1 MKQFR
6 SRLAASIF
14 LAAVMT
20 LVGCSGGGSGSG
32 TTNPGG
38 GTAAPG
44 GQTAEGS
51 SGGSQGG
58 GEQVTVSMHSWR
70 VEDTAGY
77 AKLIEA
83 FEAENPGIKIDFK
96 PFKATEYNTILNT
109 ALQSDSG
116 PDILQLRPYAPGI
129 SLASAG
135 YLEPLDNLP
144 GIDQFPKDVLAAATG
159 KDGKVYGVPLSLN
172 STQFY
177 YNKKIFE
184 DNGLQEPKSWDELIA
199 ISKTLKEKGITP
211 ISFGAKEGWLLS
223 LSHGVI
229 APGTYNGNPFVEK
242 LVKGEVDLTSP
253 EFLKSIQRMKELAP
267 YFPENYVGLE
277 LNDMRTL
284 FATGKAA
291 MFINGSF
298 ELEGIQK
305 LNPDLQLDFFPMP
318 TEDGKAVLTT
328 WVDGSYAVN
337 AKAKHKAEALKFLEF
352 MTTQKFGELFANE
365 FKRISAVPGVKTADP
380 LVNKMAELS
389 QSSSTPYIMVVH
401 FAEGNPTTKQTLE
414 NALQGMYLDKM
425 TPEQVVQEVQ
435 NSAASWFEPFKK

>member
-6 SRLAASIF
+6 SRTAASIV

-20 LVGCSGGGSGSG
+20 LVGCSGGGSGTATPGNEPAAS
-32 TTNPGG
+32 PGG
-38 GTAAPG
+38 SPST
-44 GQTAEGS
+44 GQ
-51 SGGSQGG
+51 

-70 VEDTAGY
+70 VEDTEGY
-77 AKLIEA
+77 AKLIQA
-83 FEAENPGIKIDFK
+83 FEAKNPGIKIDFK
-96 PFKATEYNTILNT
+96 PFKATEYNTLLNT

-129 SLASAG
+129 SLAEAG

-144 GIDQFPKDVLAAATG
+144 GITNFPKDVLAAATG

-172 STQFY
+172 STQFF
-177 YNKKIFE
+177 YNKKIFAE
-184 DNGLQEPKSWDELIA
+184 HGLTEPKSWSELVA
-199 ISKTLKEKGITP
+199 TAQTLKDKGIIP

-229 APGTYNGNPFVEK
+229 APGSYNGNTYVEK
-242 LVKGEVDLTSP
+242 LLKGETDLKNP
-253 EFLKSIQRMKELAP
+253 EFLQSIQRMKELVP

-277 LNDMRTL
+277 LNDMRML
-284 FATGKAA
+284 FATEKAA

-305 LNPDLQLDFFPMP
+305 LNPELQLDFFPMP
-318 TEDGKAVLTT
+318 TEDGKTVITT

-352 MTTQKFGELFANE
+352 MATKEFGELFANE
-365 FKRISAVPGVKTADP
+365 FKRISAVPGVTTDDP
-380 LVNKMAELS
+380 IVNKMAELS
-389 QSSSTPYIMVVH
+389 TSSSTPYLMVVH
-401 FAEGNPTTKQTLE
+401 FAEGQPTTKQTLE

-425 TPEQVVQEVQ
+425 TPEQVVDEVQ
-435 NSAASWFEPFKK
+435 KSAAAWFAPFKN

>member
-6 SRLAASIF
+6 FRNVASIV
-14 LAAVMT
+14 LAAVM
-20 LVGCSGGGSGSG
+20 VMAGCSGGGTSTESGNG
-32 TTNPGG
+32 
-38 GTAAPG
+38 
-44 GQTAEGS
+44 
-51 SGGSQGG
+51 QGG
-58 GEQVTVSMHSWR
+58 GQQVTLSMHSWR
-70 VEDTAGY
+70 VEDTEGY
-77 AKLIEA
+77 KAIIKA
-83 FEAENPGIKIDFK
+83 FEAENPTIKIDFK

-129 SLASAG
+129 SLAEAG
-135 YLEPLDNLP
+135 HLEPLDNVP
-144 GIDQFPKDVLAAATG
+144 GISTIPKDVLAAATG

-184 DNGLQEPKSWDELIA
+184 QHGLKEPKNWNDLITTA
-199 ISKTLKEKGITP
+199 KALKEKGVVP

-223 LSHGVI
+223 LSHGVV
-229 APGTYNGNPFVEK
+229 APASYSGTDYLAK
-242 LVKGEVDLTSP
+242 LLKGESDLKSA
-253 EFLKSIQRMKELAP
+253 EFLQSVQRMQELIP

-284 FATGKAA
+284 FATEKAA

-298 ELEGIQK
+298 ELEGIKK

-318 TEDGKAVLTT
+318 TDDGKQVITT

-337 AKAKHKAEALKFLEF
+337 AKSKHKAEALKFMEF
-352 MTTQKFGELFANE
+352 MATKKFGELFANQ
-365 FKRISAVPGVKTADP
+365 FKRISAVPGVTTDDP

-389 QSSSTPYIMVVH
+389 QSSATPYLMVVN
-401 FAEGNPTTKQTLE
+401 FAEGKPTTKQTLE
-414 NALQGMYLDKM
+414 NALQGMYLGKL
-425 TPEQVVQEVQ
+425 TPEQVVEEVQ
-435 NSAASWFEPFKK
+435 KSAATWFPPFKK

>member
-6 SRLAASIF
+6 FRYVASIV
-14 LAAVMT
+14 LAAVMVVT
-20 LVGCSGGGSGSG
+20 GC
-32 TTNPGG
+32 
-38 GTAAPG
+38 
-44 GQTAEGS
+44 S
-51 SGGSQGG
+51 SGGTETESGSRQGG
-58 GEQVTVSMHSWR
+58 GQQVTLSMHSWR
-70 VEDTAGY
+70 VEDTEGY
-77 AKLIEA
+77 KAIIKA
-83 FEAENPGIKIDFK
+83 FEADNPHIKIDFK

-129 SLASAG
+129 ALAEAG
-135 YLEPLDNLP
+135 HLEPLDKVP
-144 GIDQFPKDVLAAATG
+144 GIFTIPKDVLAAATG

-184 DNGLQEPKSWDELIA
+184 QNGLQAPKSWDELIA
-199 ISKTLKEKGITP
+199 TAKTLKEKGIVP

-229 APGTYNGNPFVEK
+229 APASYSGTDYLDK
-242 LVKGEVDLTSP
+242 LLKGESDLKSA
-253 EFLKSIQRMKELAP
+253 EFLQSVQRMHELIP

-284 FATGKAA
+284 FATEKAA

-298 ELEGIQK
+298 ELEGIKK
-305 LNPDLQLDFFPMP
+305 LNPDLPLDFFPMP
-318 TEDGKAVLTT
+318 TDDGKQVLTT

-337 AKAKHKAEALKFLEF
+337 AKSKHKAEALKFMEF
-352 MTTQKFGELFANE
+352 MATKKFGELFANQ
-365 FKRISAVPGVKTADP
+365 FKRISAVPGVSTDDP

-389 QSSSTPYIMVVH
+389 QSSATPYLMVVN
-401 FAEGNPTTKQTLE
+401 FAEGKPTTKQTLE
-414 NALQGMYLDKM
+414 NALQGMYLGKL
-425 TPEQVVQEVQ
+425 TPEQVVEEVQ
-435 NSAASWFEPFKK
+435 KSAATWFPPFKK

>member
-6 SRLAASIF
+6 FRYVAS
-14 LAAVMT
+14 LVLTAVMVVT
-20 LVGCSGGGSGSG
+20 GC
-32 TTNPGG
+32 
-38 GTAAPG
+38 
-44 GQTAEGS
+44 S
-51 SGGSQGG
+51 SGGTETESVGGQGG
-58 GEQVTVSMHSWR
+58 GQQVTLSMHSWR
-70 VEDTAGY
+70 VEDTEGY
-77 AKLIEA
+77 IAIIKA
-83 FEAENPGIKIDFK
+83 FEADHPNIKIDFK

-129 SLASAG
+129 ALAEAG
-135 YLEPLDNLP
+135 HLEPLDNVP
-144 GIDQFPKDVLAAATG
+144 GISTIPKDVLAAATG

-184 DNGLQEPKSWDELIA
+184 QNGLQAPKSWDELIA
-199 ISKTLKEKGITP
+199 TAKTLKEKGIIP

-229 APGTYNGNPFVEK
+229 APASYSGTDYLDK
-242 LVKGEVDLTSP
+242 LLKGESDLKSA
-253 EFLKSIQRMKELAP
+253 EFLQSVQRMQELIP

-284 FATGKAA
+284 FATEKAA

-298 ELEGIQK
+298 ELEGIKK
-305 LNPDLQLDFFPMP
+305 LNPDLPLDFFPMP
-318 TEDGKAVLTT
+318 TDDGKQVLTT

-337 AKAKHKAEALKFLEF
+337 AKSKHKEEALKFMEF
-352 MTTQKFGELFANE
+352 MATKKFGELFANQ
-365 FKRISAVPGVKTADP
+365 FKRISAVPGVSTDDP

-389 QSSSTPYIMVVH
+389 QSSATPYLMVVS
-401 FAEGNPTTKQTLE
+401 FAEGKPTTKQTLE
-414 NALQGMYLDKM
+414 NALQGMYLGKL
-425 TPEQVVQEVQ
+425 TPEQVVEDVQ
-435 NSAASWFEPFKK
+435 KSAATWFPPFKK

>member
-6 SRLAASIF
+6 FHAAASVVLAAAMA
-14 LAAVMT
+14 LA
-20 LVGCSGGGSGSG
+20 GCSGGSS
-32 TTNPGG
+32 TEPAKPGG
-38 GTAAPG
+38 EPAGNAG
-44 GQTAEGS
+44 G
-51 SGGSQGG
+51 QGG
-58 GEQVTVSMHSWR
+58 GQQVTLSMHSWR
-70 VEDTAGY
+70 VEDTDGY
-77 AKLIEA
+77 KQIIKA
-83 FEAENPGIKIDFK
+83 FEADNPNIKIEFK

-116 PDILQLRPYAPGI
+116 PDILQLRPYAPGV
-129 SLASAG
+129 SLAEAG
-135 YLEPLDNLP
+135 FLEPLDSVT
-144 GIDQFPKDVLAAATG
+144 GISSFPKDVLAAATA

-177 YNKKIFE
+177 YNKKIFDE
-184 DNGLQEPKSWDELIA
+184 NGLKEPKSWDELIA
-199 ISKTLKEKGITP
+199 LSKTLKEKGIVP

-229 APGTYNGNPFVEK
+229 APSNYNGTGYLEK
-242 LVKGEVDLTSP
+242 LKTGESDLKSP
-253 EFLKSIQRMKELAP
+253 EFLGSVKRMQELIP

-298 ELEGIQK
+298 ELEGIKK

-318 TEDGKAVLTT
+318 TDDGKAVITT

-337 AKAKHKAEALKFLEF
+337 SKSKHKQEAMKFMEF
-352 MTTQKFGELFANE
+352 MATKKFGELFANQ
-365 FKRISAVPGVKTADP
+365 FKRISAVSGVTTDDA

-389 QSSSTPYIMVVH
+389 QSSSTPYLMVVD
-401 FAEGNPTTKQTLE
+401 FAEGKPTTKQTLE
-414 NALQGMYLDKM
+414 NALQGMYLGKLS
-425 TPEQVVQEVQ
+425 PEQVVDEVQ
-435 NSAASWFEPFKK
+435 KSAATWYPAFKK

>member
-6 SRLAASIF
+6 FRYVAS
-14 LAAVMT
+14 LVLTAVMVVT
-20 LVGCSGGGSGSG
+20 GC
-32 TTNPGG
+32 
-38 GTAAPG
+38 
-44 GQTAEGS
+44 S
-51 SGGSQGG
+51 SGGTETESVGGQGG
-58 GEQVTVSMHSWR
+58 GQQVTLSMHSWR
-70 VEDTAGY
+70 VEDTEGY
-77 AKLIEA
+77 KAIIKA
-83 FEAENPGIKIDFK
+83 FEADHPNIKIDFK

-129 SLASAG
+129 ALAEAG
-135 YLEPLDNLP
+135 HLEPLDNVP
-144 GIDQFPKDVLAAATG
+144 GISTIPKDVLAAATG

-184 DNGLQEPKSWDELIA
+184 QNGLQAPKSWDELIA
-199 ISKTLKEKGITP
+199 TAKTLKEKGIVP

-229 APGTYNGNPFVEK
+229 APASYSGTDYLDK
-242 LVKGEVDLTSP
+242 LLKGESDLKSA
-253 EFLKSIQRMKELAP
+253 EFLQSVQRMQELTP

-284 FATGKAA
+284 FATEKAA

-298 ELEGIQK
+298 ELEGIKK
-305 LNPDLQLDFFPMP
+305 LNPDLPLDFFPMP
-318 TEDGKAVLTT
+318 TDDGKQVLTT

-337 AKAKHKAEALKFLEF
+337 AKSKHKAEALKFMEF
-352 MTTQKFGELFANE
+352 MATKKFGELFANQ
-365 FKRISAVPGVKTADP
+365 FKRISAVPGVSTDDP

-389 QSSSTPYIMVVH
+389 QSSATPYLMVVS
-401 FAEGNPTTKQTLE
+401 FAEGKPTTKQTLE
-414 NALQGMYLDKM
+414 NALQGMYLGKL
-425 TPEQVVQEVQ
+425 TPEQVVEEVQ
-435 NSAASWFEPFKK
+435 KSAATWFPPFKK

>member
-6 SRLAASIF
+6 FRYVASIV
-14 LAAVMT
+14 LAAVMVVT
-20 LVGCSGGGSGSG
+20 GCSSGGTETESGGGQD
-32 TTNPGG
+32 
-38 GTAAPG
+38 G
-44 GQTAEGS
+44 GQ
-51 SGGSQGG
+51 
-58 GEQVTVSMHSWR
+58 QVTLSMHSWR
-70 VEDTAGY
+70 VEDTEGY
-77 AKLIEA
+77 QAIIKA
-83 FEAENPGIKIDFK
+83 FEADNPNIKIDFK

-129 SLASAG
+129 TLAEAG
-135 YLEPLDNLP
+135 HLEPLDNVP
-144 GIDQFPKDVLAAATG
+144 GLSTIPKEVLAAATG

-184 DNGLQEPKSWDELIA
+184 QNGLQAPKSWDELIA
-199 ISKTLKEKGITP
+199 TAKTLKEKGIVP

-229 APGTYNGNPFVEK
+229 APASYSGTDYLDK
-242 LVKGEVDLTSP
+242 LLKGESDLKSA
-253 EFLKSIQRMKELAP
+253 EFLQSVQRMQELIP

-284 FATGKAA
+284 FATEKAA

-298 ELEGIQK
+298 ELEGIKK
-305 LNPDLQLDFFPMP
+305 LNPDFPLDFFPMP
-318 TEDGKAVLTT
+318 TNDGKQVLTT

-337 AKAKHKAEALKFLEF
+337 AKSKHKKEALKFMEF
-352 MTTQKFGELFANE
+352 MATKKFGELFANQ
-365 FKRISAVPGVKTADP
+365 FKRISAVPGVSTDDP

-389 QSSSTPYIMVVH
+389 QSSATPYLMVVN
-401 FAEGNPTTKQTLE
+401 FAEGKPTTKQTLE
-414 NALQGMYLDKM
+414 NALQGMYLGKL
-425 TPEQVVQEVQ
+425 TPEQVVEEVQ
-435 NSAASWFEPFKK
+435 KSAATWFPPFKK

>member
-6 SRLAASIF
+6 FRYVAS
-14 LAAVMT
+14 LVLTAVMVVT
-20 LVGCSGGGSGSG
+20 GC
-32 TTNPGG
+32 
-38 GTAAPG
+38 
-44 GQTAEGS
+44 S
-51 SGGSQGG
+51 SGGTETESVGGQGG
-58 GEQVTVSMHSWR
+58 GQQVTLSMHSWR
-70 VEDTAGY
+70 VEDTEGY
-77 AKLIEA
+77 KAIIKA
-83 FEAENPGIKIDFK
+83 FEADHPNIKIDFK

-129 SLASAG
+129 ALAEAG
-135 YLEPLDNLP
+135 HLEPLDNVP
-144 GIDQFPKDVLAAATG
+144 GISTIPKDVLAAATG

-184 DNGLQEPKSWDELIA
+184 QNGLQAPKSWDELIVTA
-199 ISKTLKEKGITP
+199 KTLKEKGIVP

-229 APGTYNGNPFVEK
+229 APASYSGTDYLDK
-242 LVKGEVDLTSP
+242 LLKGESDLKSA
-253 EFLKSIQRMKELAP
+253 EFLQSVQRMQELIP

-284 FATGKAA
+284 FATEKAA

-298 ELEGIQK
+298 ELEGIKK
-305 LNPDLQLDFFPMP
+305 LNPDLPLDFFPMP
-318 TEDGKAVLTT
+318 TDDGKQVLTT

-337 AKAKHKAEALKFLEF
+337 AKSKHKAEALKFMEF
-352 MTTQKFGELFANE
+352 MATKKFGELFANQ
-365 FKRISAVPGVKTADP
+365 FKRISAVPGVSTDDP

-389 QSSSTPYIMVVH
+389 QSSATPYLMVVS
-401 FAEGNPTTKQTLE
+401 FAEGKPTTKQTLE
-414 NALQGMYLDKM
+414 NALQGMYLGKL
-425 TPEQVVQEVQ
+425 TPEQVVEEVQ
-435 NSAASWFEPFKK
+435 KSAATWFPPFKK

>member
-6 SRLAASIF
+6 FRYVAS
-14 LAAVMT
+14 LVLTAVMVVT
-20 LVGCSGGGSGSG
+20 GC
-32 TTNPGG
+32 
-38 GTAAPG
+38 
-44 GQTAEGS
+44 S
-51 SGGSQGG
+51 SGGTETESVGGQGG
-58 GEQVTVSMHSWR
+58 GQQVTLSMHSWR
-70 VEDTAGY
+70 VEDTEGY
-77 AKLIEA
+77 KAIIKA
-83 FEAENPGIKIDFK
+83 FEADHPNIKIDFK

-129 SLASAG
+129 ALAEAG
-135 YLEPLDNLP
+135 HLEPLDNVP
-144 GIDQFPKDVLAAATG
+144 GISTIPKDVLAAATG

-184 DNGLQEPKSWDELIA
+184 QNGLQAPKSWDELIVTA
-199 ISKTLKEKGITP
+199 KTLKEKGIVP

-229 APGTYNGNPFVEK
+229 APASYSGTDYLDK
-242 LVKGEVDLTSP
+242 LLKGESDLKSA
-253 EFLKSIQRMKELAP
+253 EFLQSVQRMQELIT

-284 FATGKAA
+284 FATEKAA

-298 ELEGIQK
+298 ELEGIKK
-305 LNPDLQLDFFPMP
+305 LNPDLPLDFFPMP
-318 TEDGKAVLTT
+318 TDDGKQVLTT

-337 AKAKHKAEALKFLEF
+337 AKSKHKAEALKFMEF
-352 MTTQKFGELFANE
+352 MATKKFGELFANQ
-365 FKRISAVPGVKTADP
+365 FKRISAVPGVSTDDP

-389 QSSSTPYIMVVH
+389 QSSATPYLMVVS
-401 FAEGNPTTKQTLE
+401 FAEGKPTTKQTLE
-414 NALQGMYLDKM
+414 NALQGMYLGKL
-425 TPEQVVQEVQ
+425 TPEQVVEEVQ
-435 NSAASWFEPFKK
+435 KSAATWFPPFKK

>member
-6 SRLAASIF
+6 FRYVAS
-14 LAAVMT
+14 LVLTAVMVVT
-20 LVGCSGGGSGSG
+20 GC
-32 TTNPGG
+32 
-38 GTAAPG
+38 
-44 GQTAEGS
+44 S
-51 SGGSQGG
+51 SGGTETESVGGQGG
-58 GEQVTVSMHSWR
+58 GQQVTLSMHSWR
-70 VEDTAGY
+70 VEDTEGY
-77 AKLIEA
+77 KAIIKA
-83 FEAENPGIKIDFK
+83 FEADHPNIKIDFK

-129 SLASAG
+129 ALAEAG
-135 YLEPLDNLP
+135 HLEPLDNVS
-144 GIDQFPKDVLAAATG
+144 GISTIPKDVLAAATG

-184 DNGLQEPKSWDELIA
+184 QNGLQAPKSWDELIA
-199 ISKTLKEKGITP
+199 TAKTLKEKGIIP

-229 APGTYNGNPFVEK
+229 APASYSGTDYLDK
-242 LVKGEVDLTSP
+242 LLKGESDLKSA
-253 EFLKSIQRMKELAP
+253 EFLQSVQRMQELIP

-284 FATGKAA
+284 FATEKAA

-298 ELEGIQK
+298 ELEGIKK
-305 LNPDLQLDFFPMP
+305 LNPDLPLDFFPMP
-318 TEDGKAVLTT
+318 TDDGKQVLTT

-337 AKAKHKAEALKFLEF
+337 AKSKHKAEALKFMEF
-352 MTTQKFGELFANE
+352 MATKKFGELFANQ
-365 FKRISAVPGVKTADP
+365 FKRISAVPGVSTDDP

-389 QSSSTPYIMVVH
+389 QSSATPYLMVVS
-401 FAEGNPTTKQTLE
+401 FAEGKPTTKQTLE
-414 NALQGMYLDKM
+414 NALQGMYLGKL
-425 TPEQVVQEVQ
+425 TPEQVVEEVQ
-435 NSAASWFEPFKK
+435 KSAATWFPPFKK

>member
-6 SRLAASIF
+6 FRYVAS
-14 LAAVMT
+14 LVLTAVMVVT
-20 LVGCSGGGSGSG
+20 GC
-32 TTNPGG
+32 
-38 GTAAPG
+38 
-44 GQTAEGS
+44 S
-51 SGGSQGG
+51 SGGSETESVGGQGG
-58 GEQVTVSMHSWR
+58 GQQVILSMHSWR
-70 VEDTAGY
+70 VEDTEGY
-77 AKLIEA
+77 KAIIKA
-83 FEAENPGIKIDFK
+83 FEADHPNIKIDFK

-129 SLASAG
+129 ALAEAG
-135 YLEPLDNLP
+135 HLEPLDNVP
-144 GIDQFPKDVLAAATG
+144 GISTIPKDVLAAATG

-184 DNGLQEPKSWDELIA
+184 QNGLQAPKSWDELIA
-199 ISKTLKEKGITP
+199 TAKTLKEKGIVP

-229 APGTYNGNPFVEK
+229 APASYSGTDYLDK
-242 LVKGEVDLTSP
+242 LLKGESDLKSA
-253 EFLKSIQRMKELAP
+253 EFLQSVQRMQELIP

-284 FATGKAA
+284 FATEKAA

-298 ELEGIQK
+298 ELEGIKK
-305 LNPDLQLDFFPMP
+305 LNPDLPLDFFPMP
-318 TEDGKAVLTT
+318 TDDGKQVLTT

-337 AKAKHKAEALKFLEF
+337 AKSKHKAEALKFMEF
-352 MTTQKFGELFANE
+352 MATKKFGELFANQ
-365 FKRISAVPGVKTADP
+365 FKRISAVPGVSTDDP

-389 QSSSTPYIMVVH
+389 QSSATPYLMVVS
-401 FAEGNPTTKQTLE
+401 FAEGKPTTKQTLE
-414 NALQGMYLDKM
+414 NALQGMYLGKL
-425 TPEQVVQEVQ
+425 TPEQVVEEVQ
-435 NSAASWFEPFKK
+435 KSAATWFPPFKK

>member
-6 SRLAASIF
+6 FRYVASIV
-14 LAAVMT
+14 LAAVMVVT
-20 LVGCSGGGSGSG
+20 GCSSGGTETESGGGQD
-32 TTNPGG
+32 
-38 GTAAPG
+38 G
-44 GQTAEGS
+44 GQ
-51 SGGSQGG
+51 
-58 GEQVTVSMHSWR
+58 QVTLSMHSWR
-70 VEDTAGY
+70 VEDTEGY
-77 AKLIEA
+77 QAIIKA
-83 FEAENPGIKIDFK
+83 FEADNPNIKIDFK

-129 SLASAG
+129 TLAEAG
-135 YLEPLDNLP
+135 HLEPLDNVP
-144 GIDQFPKDVLAAATG
+144 GLSTIPRDVLAAATG

-184 DNGLQEPKSWDELIA
+184 QNGLQAPKSWDELIA
-199 ISKTLKEKGITP
+199 TAKTLKEKGIVP

-229 APGTYNGNPFVEK
+229 APASYSGTDYLDK
-242 LVKGEVDLTSP
+242 LLKGESDLKSA
-253 EFLKSIQRMKELAP
+253 EFLQSVQRMQELIP

-284 FATGKAA
+284 FATEKAA

-298 ELEGIQK
+298 ELEGIKK
-305 LNPDLQLDFFPMP
+305 LNPDLPLDFFPMP
-318 TEDGKAVLTT
+318 TNDGKQVLTT

-337 AKAKHKAEALKFLEF
+337 AKSKHKKEALKFMEF
-352 MTTQKFGELFANE
+352 MATKKFGELFANQ
-365 FKRISAVPGVKTADP
+365 FKRISAVPGVSTDDP

-389 QSSSTPYIMVVH
+389 QSSATPYLMVVN
-401 FAEGNPTTKQTLE
+401 FAEGKPTTKQTLE
-414 NALQGMYLDKM
+414 NALQGMYLGKL
-425 TPEQVVQEVQ
+425 TPEQVVEEVQ
-435 NSAASWFEPFKK
+435 KSAATWFPPFKK

>member
-1 MKQFR
+1 MKHFR
-6 SRLAASIF
+6 FRRAASVF
-14 LAAVMT
+14 LVAAMA
-20 LVGCSGGGSGSG
+20 LVGCSS
-32 TTNPGG
+32 
-38 GTAAPG
+38 
-44 GQTAEGS
+44 
-51 SGGSQGG
+51 GG
-58 GEQVTVSMHSWR
+58 GEQTAPGTQPGGNEGGGQQVTLSMHSWR
-70 VEDTAGY
+70 VEDTEGY
-77 AKLIEA
+77 KAIIKA
-83 FEAENPGIKIDFK
+83 FEAENPNIKIEFK

-129 SLASAG
+129 SLAEAG
-135 YLEPLDNLP
+135 YLESLDNVP
-144 GIDQFPKDVLAAATG
+144 GISSFPKDVLAAATG

-184 DNGLQEPKSWDELIA
+184 QNGLTEPKSWDELISTA
-199 ISKTLKEKGITP
+199 KALKEKGITP

-229 APGTYNGNPFVEK
+229 APASYSGGDYLDK
-242 LVKGEVDLTSP
+242 LLKGESNLQSS
-253 EFLKSIQRMKELAP
+253 EFLQSVTRMQELIP

-284 FATGKAA
+284 FATEKAA

-298 ELEGIQK
+298 ELEGLKK

-318 TEDGKAVLTT
+318 TNNGQSVLTT

-337 AKAKHKAEALKFLEF
+337 AKSKHKQEALKFMEF
-352 MTTQKFGELFANE
+352 MATKKFGELFANQ
-365 FKRISAVPGVKTADP
+365 FKRISAVPGVSTDDP

-389 QSSSTPYIMVVH
+389 QTSSTPYLMVVH
-401 FAEGNPTTKQTLE
+401 FAEGQPTTKQTLE
-414 NALQGMYLDKM
+414 NALQGMYLGKL
-425 TPEQVVQEVQ
+425 TPEQVAGEVQ
-435 NSAASWFEPFKK
+435 KSAATWFPPFKK